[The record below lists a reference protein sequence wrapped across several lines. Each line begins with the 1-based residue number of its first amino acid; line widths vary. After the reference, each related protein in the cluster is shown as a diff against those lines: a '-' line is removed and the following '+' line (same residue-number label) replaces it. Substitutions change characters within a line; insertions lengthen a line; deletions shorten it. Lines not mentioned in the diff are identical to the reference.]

1 MITDGEYP
9 LSILVPFYPESK
21 LSGIGF
27 EDFMKAVWY
36 RRTLYWADSWD
47 TLYGENMQPILICQA
62 ELA

>member
-47 TLYGENMQPILICQA
+47 MQPILICQA